1 MNMKAN
7 ITIIK
12 KILLLI
18 LINCFIGGRLLAND
32 EKQPPPTPTVVVTP
46 PAPIGVWFN
55 KGCYSIVTASGC
67 GVNAVHW
74 YSGSTFLSSV
84 NPYEVRYEIGI
95 DIKAACFDGA
105 TLGSFSPEYK
115 VFSEMY
121 AEIAPAGTQC
131 IEGTSLIL
139 NASSTATGLKYQWIK
154 NGADIPGPGSSSS
167 TYTVTSPGV
176 YQVYTNTMLCYSL
189 DRSLPT
195 TVRFTTTPTISSSFS
210 GVCGNQ
216 TVTISTQP
224 LPTGTFQWKLNN
236 VPISGATSSSY
247 STTAEGTYQVDYTY
261 QGCTTT
267 SLPYIYIQSTPP
279 IIILEPPK
287 SGCNAYLDATGCSG
301 TVRWHE
307 NVSGVWTFVTTGN
320 TYTFPVT
327 TVPSDY
333 RATCKKGTCETAPSN
348 VVTAYPYNYAYIS
361 PNGGAYC
368 ANSFITLQA
377 NTINAGT
384 GLSFQ
389 WKKNGTNAFFATS
402 QTYNASSSG
411 QYTVLVS
418 DGTCSYLSQA
428 VTVSSVGNVV
438 PTISAGAVS
447 GACGSQSV
455 TLTVTNIASGTYQ
468 WKLNGVAMPGVFGTS
483 YTATSAGAYSVEL
496 TQGACTAVSTQYK
509 FNTPPLIF
517 LQDAV
522 SPSCNNTLSAINTSG
537 TLRWYR
543 NIAGTWTLDNTGA
556 NPFTFIPNNIPPDYR
571 ATNEMNGC
579 ETPPSNVVTATPY
592 LYAALTPNPTFNICS
607 GSSTLLTAT
616 STYTGINYQWER
628 NVTNISGANSATYA
642 ATLAG
647 NYQVV
652 ITKGACTFRSIVSTA
667 SVSLPP
673 TVSISS
679 TVPSPAN
686 IINGQTLS
694 LTANGCSGGTISW
707 SNGETTTNIVV
718 SPPVGSTTYTF
729 TCTRLGCI
737 VTSAGFIINVNPLQ
751 APSISASSLYICAS
765 INDTLTASGCPSGGT
780 YTWNTTP
787 TQTGSVIIVNPS
799 ITTGYRANCTLG
811 TVVSGNSPTLIITV
825 NATITSIQSGNWN
838 NKSTWSCN
846 CIPDVCNDVIVNT
859 GHNITIPQTLPLSY
873 IGKLKNLT
881 LRGTIDMKNSS
892 MMKLK

>member
-7 ITIIK
+7 FMIIK

-18 LINCFIGGRLLAND
+18 LINCFIGGRLFAND
-32 EKQPPPTPTVVVTP
+32 GKQPPPTPTVVVTP
-46 PAPIGVWFN
+46 PSGVN
-55 KGCYSIVTASGC
+55 SLNCYATVTASGC

-84 NPYEVRYEIGI
+84 NPYEVKYDTGI
-95 DIKAACFDGA
+95 DIKAACFDGT

-115 VFSEMY
+115 ALSYMAANLLPSGNICSTE
-121 AEIAPAGTQC
+121 
-131 IEGTSLIL
+131 TSLLL
-139 NASSTATGLKYQWIK
+139 NAST
-154 NGADIPGPGSSSS
+154 SSSGFTTYYWYRNGMPIS
-167 TYTVTSPGV
+167 GSGSNIPSYNVTSSGTYTLLTGKGH
-176 YQVYTNTMLCYSL
+176 CYG
-189 DRSLPT
+189 T
-195 TVRFTTTPTISSSFS
+195 TAPAIITFSTTPIISTSFS
-210 GVCGNQ
+210 GVCGSQ
-216 TVTISTQP
+216 TVTMSTQP

-247 STTAEGTYQVDYTY
+247 STTVEGTYQVDYTY
-261 QGCTTT
+261 LGCTVT
-267 SLPYIYIQSTPP
+267 SFPYIFIQSTPP
-279 IIILEPPK
+279 VITLEPPRGV
-287 SGCNAYLDATGCSG
+287 GCDAFLDATGCSNE
-301 TVRWHE
+301 VRWYKD
-307 NVSGVWTFVTTGN
+307 VSGVWTFVTTGN

-327 TVPSDY
+327 TVPSNY
-333 RATCKKGTCETAPSN
+333 RATCKKGSCETAPSN
-348 VVTAYPYNYAYIS
+348 VVTAYPYNYVSIS

-377 NTINAGT
+377 NTFNTGT

-389 WKKNGTNAFFATS
+389 WKKNGTNVFFATS

-438 PTISAGAVS
+438 PTISAGAVT

-483 YTATSAGAYSVEL
+483 YTATSSGAYSVEL

-522 SPSCNNTLSAINTSG
+522 SPSCNNTLSAINTAG
-537 TLRWYR
+537 TLRWYK

-592 LYAALTPNPTFNICS
+592 LYAALTPNPSFNICS
-607 GSSTLLTAT
+607 GGSTLLTAT
-616 STYTGINYQWER
+616 SPYTGINYQWER

-652 ITKGACTFRSIVSTA
+652 ITKGACTFRSIVSTG
-667 SVSLPP
+667 SITTPP

-707 SNGETTTNIVV
+707 SNGETTTNIAA

-729 TCTRLGCI
+729 TCTRLGCV
-737 VTSAGFIINVNPLQ
+737 VTSAGFIINVNPLLP
-751 APSISASSLYICAS
+751 PSISASSLYICAS
-765 INDTLTASGCPSGGT
+765 INDTLTATGCPSGGI

-787 TQTGSVIIVNPS
+787 IQTGSAIIVNPS

-811 TVVSGNSPTLIITV
+811 AVVSGNSPTVIITV

-838 NKSTWSCN
+838 NKTTWSCN
-846 CIPDVCNDVIVNT
+846 CIPDVCNNVIIET
-859 GHNITIPQTLPLSY
+859 IHNVTIPQTTPLSY

-881 LRGTIDMKNSS
+881 LKGTINNLNTATL
-892 MMKLK
+892 KLN